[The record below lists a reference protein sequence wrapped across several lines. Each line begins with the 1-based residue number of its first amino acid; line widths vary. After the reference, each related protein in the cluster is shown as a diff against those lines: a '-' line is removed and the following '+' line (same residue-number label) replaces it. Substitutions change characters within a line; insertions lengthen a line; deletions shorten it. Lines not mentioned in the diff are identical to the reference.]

1 MAPPDRSDL
10 LLRVHLRETAQDC
23 FAGRT
28 LEKLE
33 TVAREIVAAGG
44 DAQPTQVDVLDEPAV
59 EAHVGAILEKAGH
72 IDILFNA
79 VSMEDVQGIALID
92 MSVGDFMQPIV
103 KAAKS
108 EFITARAVGRH
119 MAANGSGV
127 IMTITAGPPEA
138 IANIGGFG
146 AACQAVE
153 GLWRGLAAE
162 LGLHGVRVVC
172 IRSAGSPDT
181 PDVQETF
188 KLHAKAMGVPLDE
201 CLESFSSGTLLKRL
215 PRVAEVANVAAL
227 IASDQAS
234 AIPGRFHKRH
244 LRVTHRFIEPQNG
257 EPDENCEQVG

>member
-1 MAPPDRSDL
+1 ML
-10 LLRVHLRETAQDC
+10 LANKNAVVYGAAGSIGSAVARAFAREGARL
-23 FAGRT
+23 FLAGRT

-44 DAQPTQVDVLDEPAV
+44 DAQPTQVEVLDEPAV
-59 EAHVGAILEKAGH
+59 DAHVRAIVEQAGR

-79 VSMEDVQGIALID
+79 VGMEDVQGIALVD

-103 KAAKS
+103 KALKS
-108 EFITARAVGRH
+108 EFITARAVGRR
-119 MAANGSGV
+119 MVANGSGV

-138 IANIGGFG
+138 IAYIGGFG

-162 LGLHGVRVVC
+162 LGPRGVRVVC

-188 KLHAKAMGVPLDE
+188 RLHAKAMGVPLDE

-215 PRVAEVANVAAL
+215 PRVAEIANVAAL

-234 AIPGRFHKRH
+234 AITGA
-244 LRVTHRFIEPQNG
+244 FISATCGSRTEL
-257 EPDENCEQVG
+257 